1 MATSQSFAE
10 KIKQLEQ
17 QGKDLL
23 SKGICIYMNVQ
34 YTTTMGSVFE
44 SDF

>member
-1 MATSQSFAE
+1 MAESHRFAE

-23 SKGICIYMNVQ
+23 SGGKSLAVV
-34 YTTTMGSVFE
+34 TE
-44 SDF
+44 